1 MMRYRANALGGELK
15 IERRRTGGMDITCKI
30 PIKRS

>member
-15 IERRRTGGMDITCKI
+15 IERRKTGGMDVTCKI
-30 PIKRS
+30 PIKR